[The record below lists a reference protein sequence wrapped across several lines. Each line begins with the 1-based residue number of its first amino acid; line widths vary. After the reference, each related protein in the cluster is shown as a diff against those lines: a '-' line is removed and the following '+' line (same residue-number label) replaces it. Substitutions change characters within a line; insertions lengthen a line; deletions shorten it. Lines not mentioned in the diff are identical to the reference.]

1 MSFRG
6 HSEMYNKQLLDHRL
20 QLTEIFGKP
29 KVPALDQ
36 IRMKLEL
43 QSIMSAQ
50 GKRKR
55 SKRSR
60 KASKKDENPINHMI
74 KMR

>member
-1 MSFRG
+1 
-6 HSEMYNKQLLDHRL
+6 MYNKQLLDHRI
-20 QLTEIFGKP
+20 QLIEIFGKP